1 MHNFETAQPNVIK
14 LGHEVDKQVSYQ
26 FVIDKFPRKHH
37 LQLVLKQLLS
47 ATQNCSRKGINS
59 KNNILHIT
67 RMYQRVNPN
76 APADRTCLRNTRK
89 HHGKV

>member
-1 MHNFETAQPNVIK
+1 MK
-14 LGHEVDKQVSYQ
+14 LEHEVDKQVGYQ

-37 LQLVLKQLLS
+37 LELVIKQLLS

-59 KNNILHIT
+59 KNNILPIT

-76 APADRTCLRNTRK
+76 APVDIKCLGNTRK

>member
-1 MHNFETAQPNVIK
+1 MK
-14 LGHEVDKQVSYQ
+14 LGHEVDKQVSYK
-26 FVIDKFPRKHH
+26 FVIYTFPRKNH

-67 RMYQRVNPN
+67 RIYQRVNPN
-76 APADRTCLRNTRK
+76 TPVDTTCLRNTRK

>member
-1 MHNFETAQPNVIK
+1 MK
-14 LGHEVDKQVSYQ
+14 LGHEVHKQVSYK
-26 FVIDKFPRKHH
+26 FVVDKFPRKHH

-59 KNNILHIT
+59 KNNILHIS

-76 APADRTCLRNTRK
+76 APVDRTCLRNTRK

>member
-1 MHNFETAQPNVIK
+1 MKF
-14 LGHEVDKQVSYQ
+14 GHEVDKQVIYK

-67 RMYQRVNPN
+67 RTYQRFNPKT
-76 APADRTCLRNTRK
+76 PVDRTCLRNTRTD
-89 HHGKV
+89 HGKV

>member
-1 MHNFETAQPNVIK
+1 MN
-14 LGHEVDKQVSYQ
+14 LGHEVDKQVSYK
-26 FVIDKFPRKHH
+26 FVIDNVPREPHF
-37 LQLVLKQLLS
+37 QLVLKQLLS

-67 RMYQRVNPN
+67 RMYQRVNPI
-76 APADRTCLRNTRK
+76 APVDRICLGNTRK

>member
-1 MHNFETAQPNVIK
+1 MK
-14 LGHEVDKQVSYQ
+14 LGNEVDKQVIYK
-26 FVIDKFPRKHH
+26 FVVYKFPRKHH

-67 RMYQRVNPN
+67 RMHQRVNPI
-76 APADRTCLRNTRK
+76 APVDGTCLRNTRK
-89 HHGKV
+89 QHGKV